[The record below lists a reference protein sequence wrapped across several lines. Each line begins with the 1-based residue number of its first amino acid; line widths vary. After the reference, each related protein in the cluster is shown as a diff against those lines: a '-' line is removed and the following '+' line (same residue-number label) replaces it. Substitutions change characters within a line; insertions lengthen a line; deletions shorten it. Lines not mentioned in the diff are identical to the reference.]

1 MIQYENVKYF
11 IDTHE
16 EPGTLMACY
25 LVHIKVKSRKYQG
38 VERKKERKKER
49 QKSEYRVGVLVP
61 PPINRNQRTRVDL
74 AAFVSVE
81 RISVLCKPKHATAHP
96 NDTLFNVIDIL
107 TYLGLCN
114 IRFDVKRGITL
125 KITHAYI

>member
-16 EPGTLMACY
+16 KPGTLMACY
-25 LVHIKVKSRKYQG
+25 LVHI
-38 VERKKERKKER
+38 KER

-81 RISVLCKPKHATAHP
+81 RISVLCKPKHAMLSKYKIESVLAKDRAISHG
-96 NDTLFNVIDIL
+96 VII
-107 TYLGLCN
+107 
-114 IRFDVKRGITL
+114 
-125 KITHAYI
+125 

>member
-38 VERKKERKKER
+38 VERKKERKKGKRVSIELACWYPR
-49 QKSEYRVGVLVP
+49 QSTE
-61 PPINRNQRTRVDL
+61 IN
-74 AAFVSVE
+74 
-81 RISVLCKPKHATAHP
+81 
-96 NDTLFNVIDIL
+96 
-107 TYLGLCN
+107 G
-114 IRFDVKRGITL
+114 RG
-125 KITHAYI
+125 

>member
-1 MIQYENVKYF
+1 MIQCGNVQCF
-11 IDTHE
+11 IDTHVE
-16 EPGTLMACY
+16 LGTLMTWF
-25 LVHIKVKSRKYQG
+25 IS
-38 VERKKERKKER
+38 KKGK
-49 QKSEYRVGVLVP
+49 KSEYRVGVLVP

-96 NDTLFNVIDIL
+96 NDTLFKVIGIL
-107 TYLGLCN
+107 TYMGLCN

-125 KITHAYI
+125 K

>member
-16 EPGTLMACY
+16 KPGTLMACY
-25 LVHIKVKSRKYQG
+25 LVHI
-38 VERKKERKKER
+38 KER

-96 NDTLFNVIDIL
+96 NDTLFKVIDIL
-107 TYLGLCN
+107 TYMGLCN